1 MKKKSPFMMIT
12 NSDLV
17 FVLMLHRFVAHFDG
31 KRSPFMMIIDFA
43 FVLMFDRFVE
53 HYDGKR

>member
-1 MKKKSPFMMIT
+1 MMIT
-12 NSDLV
+12 NCDLV

-43 FVLMFDRFVE
+43 FVSMFDRFVQ